1 LVFGDRSTG
10 DFRIEA
16 DPADLADR
24 RAAVAPH
31 PWTWLHQVHGD
42 EVVVVRHPGEHA
54 GVDADASV
62 TDVAGAVLAI
72 QTADCAPVLLW
83 SDAGVIGAAHAGWRG
98 LYAGVVE
105 NVVVQMRE
113 LGATDVHAQ
122 VGPTIGPSAYEF
134 GADDLTR
141 MALRFGPEVVA
152 STSDGRPAL
161 DLVAAIRS
169 VFEVVG
175 VELVGPPPACT
186 ATDAHYYSWRAR
198 RDTGRQCSVIWLEP

>member
-10 DFRIEA
+10 DFRGDA
-16 DPADLADR
+16 DPAALAAR
-24 RAAVAPH
+24 RAAVCPY
-31 PWTWLHQVHGD
+31 PWTWLDQVHGD

-54 GVDADASV
+54 GATADASV
-62 TDVAGAVLAI
+62 TAVAGAALSI

-105 NVVVQMRE
+105 NVVAQMRE
-113 LGATDVHAQ
+113 LGATDVHAR
-122 VGPTIGPSAYEF
+122 VGPTIGPAAYEF
-134 GADDLTR
+134 GADELTR

-152 STSDGRPAL
+152 SSAGGRPAL

-169 VFEVVG
+169 VFGVVD
-175 VELVGPPPACT
+175 VELVGPAPACT
-186 ATDAHYYSWRAR
+186 ATDDRYHSWRAR
-198 RDTGRQCSVIWLEP
+198 RDSGRQCSVIWLEP